1 MIKKDQ
7 ELDQLTVLFLLI
19 CFLSIVDLVTNFIL
33 EFLLEEYLQ
42 VLQNQNFI
50 NCSQEFKH
58 FFTKCEFFSPYFLLV
73 LIIRYYSKLY
83 IIHVL
88 NADNFISIFFF
99 CCRIFLL
106 FAFWTAVNQNWI
118 VRITF

>member
-58 FFTKCEFFSPYFLLV
+58 FFNKMRIFFS
-73 LIIRYYSKLY
+73 II
-83 IIHVL
+83 
-88 NADNFISIFFF
+88 FISFNNKILVSYTVYMF
-99 CCRIFLL
+99 
-106 FAFWTAVNQNWI
+106 
-118 VRITF
+118 

>member
-58 FFTKCEFFSPYFLLV
+58 FF
-73 LIIRYYSKLY
+73 
-83 IIHVL
+83 
-88 NADNFISIFFF
+88 
-99 CCRIFLL
+99 
-106 FAFWTAVNQNWI
+106 
-118 VRITF
+118 

>member
-58 FFTKCEFFSPYFLLV
+58 FFYKMRIFF
-73 LIIRYYSKLY
+73 
-83 IIHVL
+83 
-88 NADNFISIFFF
+88 SIFFISF
-99 CCRIFLL
+99 NNKIL
-106 FAFWTAVNQNWI
+106 
-118 VRITF
+118 